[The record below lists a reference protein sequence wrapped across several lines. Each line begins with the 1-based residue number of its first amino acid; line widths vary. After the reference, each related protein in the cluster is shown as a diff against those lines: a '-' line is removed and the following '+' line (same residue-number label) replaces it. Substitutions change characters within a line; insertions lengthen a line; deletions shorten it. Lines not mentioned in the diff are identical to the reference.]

1 MMDVVAEPGVST
13 VESSTEL
20 ARTRR
25 RAGLLVLAPS
35 LPALLAIVLLVIMP
49 LGWLA
54 WLSFFDGQGKPTI
67 ENYARLVE
75 TTTYLRSF
83 ETTIK
88 VSFTVTFACILF
100 GYPLAYLMSELTRRR
115 AALLMFAVLLPYWT
129 SILVRTYAWMIIL
142 QRRGII
148 NNLLIGSGIIDEPL
162 RLVNNFTGT
171 VIGMVHIML
180 PFFILP
186 LYGAMLRIDR
196 TYMMAAASLGTR
208 PSEAFRRVFLP
219 LSIPG
224 VLAGAFLVFVLSIGF
239 YVTPAILGGGR
250 VIMIAQEME
259 QTISL
264 YANWGAAGALGV
276 ALLLLTSMV
285 LILAALVARLL
296 AKAGRS

>member
-1 MMDVVAEPGVST
+1 MGVVIEPGGATMEGT
-13 VESSTEL
+13 VEL

-25 RAGLLVLAPS
+25 RAGLLILMPS
-35 LPALLAIVLLVIMP
+35 LPALLAIVLLVVMP

-54 WLSFFDGQGKPTI
+54 WLSFFDGDGKPTL

-75 TTTYLRSF
+75 TATYLRSF
-83 ETTIK
+83 ATTIE
-88 VSFTVTFACILF
+88 VSFAVTFACILF
-100 GYPLAYLMSELTRRR
+100 GYPLAYLMSELTGRR

-129 SILVRTYAWMIIL
+129 SILVRTYAWLIIL
-142 QRRGII
+142 QRKGII
-148 NNLLIGSGIIDEPL
+148 NNLLVGSGIIDEPL
-162 RLVNNFTGT
+162 QLVNNFTGT

-196 TYMMAAASLGTR
+196 TYMMAAASLGTK

-219 LSIPG
+219 LSVPG

-276 ALLLLTSMV
+276 ALLLLTSAV

-296 AKAGRS
+296 AKEGRS